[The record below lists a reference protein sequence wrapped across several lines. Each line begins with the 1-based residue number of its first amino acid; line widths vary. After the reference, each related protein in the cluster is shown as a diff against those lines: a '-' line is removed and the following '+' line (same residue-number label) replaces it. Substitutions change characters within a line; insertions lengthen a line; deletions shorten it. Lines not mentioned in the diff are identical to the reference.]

1 MKVQAA
7 GEEAGEAFGMYQAK
21 FYVILLL
28 LPYKQNHMDLLCSR
42 VGPFYT
48 RLEYDP
54 VLWLQK
60 GGKLPPLSLAALEGR
75 ECSTWF
81 SSSQKDTVRR

>member
-28 LPYKQNHMDLLCSR
+28 LPYKQNHMDPTIELAQLL
-42 VGPFYT
+42 
-48 RLEYDP
+48 
-54 VLWLQK
+54 
-60 GGKLPPLSLAALEGR
+60 AL
-75 ECSTWF
+75 F
-81 SSSQKDTVRR
+81 